1 MANFLPFVFCVFF
14 LSSLSHAQNLIPNP
28 SFEDNIACPAG
39 PGETYKA
46 VPWVQPSGHQG
57 TSDYFNECC
66 VSPIP
71 LQNPPVGVPANLL
84 GNQEARTGAAYGGFF
99 TIDDP
104 ADGDAYREYI
114 QTPLTSPLIV
124 GQRYCVRF
132 YISLS
137 DLSTNSTNGIG
148 AYFSTLPVSGPGY
161 LPLPFTPQVVAS
173 GVISNYTGW
182 EEIYGEFV
190 ADATYSYITIGSFIG
205 QGQHTVGGGAPFD
218 PNTVPPTIP
227 MPGAYYFIDD
237 VEAYTE
243 ATCPVPCNI
252 EFTNASTVADCN
264 SNNGMAAV
272 TVSGGSGN
280 YTYLW
285 GSGETTATLPGVGYG
300 LYEVTVGDGPGCSRS
315 ADVFVGQNSSLTLTF
330 SPGFLQCAS
339 SPDGTV
345 DIDVTGG
352 TGPYTYLWSTGDTTQ
367 NLDSVTGG
375 VYTVVVTDADGC
387 MLTDSTELTSI
398 FGSEYTVVSTDES
411 CAGAGNGSLFVQA
424 GGTFPFPPT
433 AYAWSNGATSSAI
446 YNLSPGT
453 YTVEVTDFF
462 GCTETLTGVVESG
475 TGNFNVN
482 ISQQNNTLYA
492 TTAPNYQ
499 WYFNGSQISG
509 ATQQTYNITESGNYY
524 VVASGGGNCIDTS
537 NIIEATYN
545 PESILEN
552 TLLENV
558 LVYPNPANENLN
570 VVMTLSNAEVTEI
583 KLLDVTGRVVWSF
596 SKAEKTTETKCSI
609 PVTSLAEGI
618 YVVQARAGAEQEY
631 IKVIVKK

>member
-1 MANFLPFVFCVFF
+1 MNKFLLSAFCCLL
-14 LSSLSHAQNLIPNP
+14 LSTTASSQNLVPNP
-28 SFEDNIACPAG
+28 SFEDFITCPNSSSQMF
-39 PGETYKA
+39 YA

-99 TIDDP
+99 SIDGP
-104 ADGDAYREYI
+104 TDGDYREYI
-114 QTPLTSPLIV
+114 QAPLTEPLEV
-124 GQRYCVRF
+124 GVRYCVRF

-137 DLSTNSTNGIG
+137 DQSTNSTDGIG
-148 AYFSTLPVSGPGY
+148 AYFSNQPVSGPGS
-161 LPLPFTPQVVAS
+161 LPLTFPAQVMVDS
-173 GVISNYTGW
+173 IITNYTGW
-182 EEIYGEFV
+182 HEVYGEFV
-190 ADATYSYITIGSFIG
+190 ADQAYAYITIGNFKV
-205 QGQHTVGGGAPFD
+205 QGTTAIGGGAPFD
-218 PNTVPPTIP
+218 PNTIPPTIP

-237 VEAYTE
+237 VEVYTE

-264 SNNGMAAV
+264 TNNGVAAV

-315 ADVFVGQNSSLTLTF
+315 VDVFVGQNSSLAVTF
-330 SPGFLQCAS
+330 NPGFMQCAS
-339 SPDGTV
+339 SPDGEV
-345 DIDVTGG
+345 DIDVAGG
-352 TGPYTYLWSTGDTTQ
+352 TAPYTFLWSTGDTTED
-367 NLDSVTGG
+367 LDSVPGG
-375 VYTVVVTDADGC
+375 AYIVVVTDADGC

-398 FGSEYTVVSTDES
+398 FGSEYTVIATDES

-433 AYAWSNGATSSAI
+433 AYAWSNGATTSAI

-492 TTAPNYQ
+492 TTSPNYQ

-509 ATQQTYNITESGNYY
+509 ATQQTYTITQSGNYY
-524 VVASGGGNCIDTS
+524 VIATGGGSCVDTS

-545 PESILEN
+545 PDNVLEN

-570 VVMTLSNAEVTEI
+570 VVMTLSSAEATEI
-583 KLLDVTGRVVWSF
+583 KLLDVTGRVVWGF
-596 SKAEKTTETKCSI
+596 SKAKKTTETKCSI

-618 YVVQARAGAEQEY
+618 YFVQARAGAEQQY

>member
-1 MANFLPFVFCVFF
+1 MAKFLLTTVFCF
-14 LSSLSHAQNLIPNP
+14 LITLFSYSQNLVPNP
-28 SFEDNIACPAG
+28 SFEDHITCPNSSSQMF
-39 PGETYKA
+39 YA
-46 VPWVQPSGHQG
+46 VPWVQPPGHQG
-57 TSDYFNECC
+57 TSDYFHECC

-71 LQNPPVGVPANLL
+71 LNNPPVGVPANLL

-99 TIDDP
+99 TIDGP
-104 ADGDAYREYI
+104 TDGDYREYI
-114 QTPLTSPLIV
+114 QEPLTQPLTI
-124 GQRYCVRF
+124 GIRYCVRF
-132 YISLS
+132 YVSLS
-137 DLSTNSTNGIG
+137 DLSTNSTDGIG
-148 AYFSTLPVSGPGY
+148 AYFSTQPVSGPGS
-161 LPLPFTPQVVAS
+161 LPLSFPAQVMIDS
-173 GVISNYTGW
+173 IITNYLGW
-182 EEIYGEFV
+182 QEVYGEFV
-190 ADATYSYITIGSFIG
+190 ADQSYAYITIGNFKV
-205 QGQHTVGGGAPFD
+205 QGTTAIGGGAPFD

-237 VEAYTE
+237 VEVYTE

-264 SNNGMAAV
+264 TNNGVAAV
-272 TVSGGSGN
+272 SVSGGSGN

-285 GSGETTATLPGVGYG
+285 GNGETSATLPGVGYG

-315 ADVFVGQNSSLTLTF
+315 ADVFVGQNSSLALIF

-375 VYTVVVTDADGC
+375 IYTVVVTDADGC

-398 FGSEYTVVSTDES
+398 FGSEYTVVATDES
-411 CAGAGNGSLFVQA
+411 CAGANNGSLFVQA

-433 AYAWSNGATSSAI
+433 AYLWSNGGTAAAI
-446 YNLSPGT
+446 YNLAPGT
-453 YTVEVTDFF
+453 YTVDVTDFF
-462 GCTETLTGVVESG
+462 GCTETLTGTVGSG

-492 TTAPNYQ
+492 TTSPNYQ
-499 WYFNGSQISG
+499 WYFNGNQISG
-509 ATQQTYNITESGNYY
+509 ATQQTYNITQSGNYY

-545 PESILEN
+545 PDNILEN
-552 TLLENV
+552 ALLENV
-558 LVYPNPANENLN
+558 MVYPNPANENLN
-570 VVMTLSNAEVTEI
+570 VVMNLYTAEATEI
-583 KLLDVTGRVVWSF
+583 KLMDVTGRVVWSF
-596 SKAEKTTETKCSI
+596 SEIEKTTETKCSI
-609 PVTSLAEGI
+609 PVASLAEGVYI
-618 YVVQARAGAEQEY
+618 VQARAGSEQQNV
-631 IKVIVKK
+631 KVIVKK